1 MVKIIIY
8 GRLDGL
14 NKYVNDN
21 RNNRYKG
28 SKNKRDN
35 EKVVFKA
42 IQALKDV
49 EACVYP
55 ISIRT
60 TWYEPDK
67 RRDGDNIVFAKK
79 YILDTLVKRGI
90 IKGDGQRYINSFVD
104 IIKTDTENPR
114 IEIELHDGNII
125 EKVCEIYD
133 IGL

>member
-1 MVKIIIY
+1 MTQTKSTSMLPSCRYGLSRTNCNENTMVKIIIY

-90 IKGDGQRYINSFVD
+90 I
-104 IIKTDTENPR
+104 IIIAIKLMVFFMGFR
-114 IEIELHDGNII
+114 F
-125 EKVCEIYD
+125 
-133 IGL
+133 